1 MPHLSHQ
8 RCWVGPE
15 YWQVSITKSHW
26 NELENLAWG
35 SRYADLTATDTRKAG
50 IPPSKENPNQNL
62 NLQVK
67 WKASQSCINYFVIK
81 QEL

>member
-15 YWQVSITKSHW
+15 YWQVNITKSHR

-35 SRYADLTATDTRKAG
+35 SRYADLTEAQTPIG
-50 IPPSKENPNQNL
+50 IPKFICYNTDQPPKGGREGTFFT
-62 NLQVK
+62 
-67 WKASQSCINYFVIK
+67 A
-81 QEL
+81 

>member
-15 YWQVSITKSHW
+15 YWQVSITKSHQ

-35 SRYADLTATDTRKAG
+35 SRYADLTATDTRKAS
-50 IPPSKENPNQNL
+50 IKNVVTKCDLEPSITHLKLDSVQ
-62 NLQVK
+62 
-67 WKASQSCINYFVIK
+67 
-81 QEL
+81 